1 MRCIQVDTG
10 KIMTG
15 FSLILLSIA
24 MIVSPSGA
32 AGMPESC
39 EDCCWTVPCYD
50 ETVCPASTG
59 PGSIVMI
66 SRNASRTYATN
77 PYER

>member
-15 FSLILLSIA
+15 FSLILLSVA

-32 AGMPESC
+32 ADITGSC
-39 EDCCWTVPCYD
+39 EDNCLTVPCYA
-50 ETVCPASTG
+50 EAGSPAGTG
-59 PGSIVMI
+59 PGSMI
-66 SRNASRTYATN
+66 LISQNASQTYATN

>member
-1 MRCIQVDTG
+1 MDTG

-15 FSLILLSIA
+15 FSLILLMIA

-32 AGMPESC
+32 AVTTGSC
-39 EDCCWTVPCYD
+39 EENCWIVPCSI
-50 ETVCPASTG
+50 EAESPGITG
-59 PGSIVMI
+59 PGPMVLI
-66 SRNASRTYATN
+66 SREASHTFATN

>member
-15 FSLILLSIA
+15 FSLIILTIA

-32 AGMPESC
+32 VVMAGSC
-39 EDCCWTVPCYD
+39 EENCWIVPCYG
-50 ETVCPASTG
+50 EAGCPFGTG
-59 PGSIVMI
+59 PDPMVLI
-66 SRNASRTYATN
+66 SRDASRTYATN